1 MSSVSSR
8 RSSCLI
14 RYDTVQAP
22 CHERVN
28 SPERDQLFL
37 ALLLVPLDRLLEV
50 PVLLA
55 GEPAQR
61 VERREMAR
69 GESVLGRGAVPEHE
83 IALADVLVGAAMLG
97 IDGERLLVDRDGR
110 GGIAVL

>member
-61 VERREMAR
+61 VERREM
-69 GESVLGRGAVPEHE
+69 SLGLGDVPEHE
-83 IALADVLVGAAMLG
+83 IGLADVLVGAAMLG
-97 IDGERLLVDRDGR
+97 IDGERLLVDRD
-110 GGIAVL
+110 